1 MVFIFNSVPN
11 NDSGLNPISISLIDI
26 MNRLST
32 KDLITIGLHNVSKQA
47 QNQLL
52 CVTWLRCNETIY
64 TMLISTCIRLLYH
77 PWLFT

>member
-1 MVFIFNSVPN
+1 
-11 NDSGLNPISISLIDI
+11 
-26 MNRLST
+26 MNILLHLLFVELLEEINFVNGI
-32 KDLITIGLHNVSKQA
+32 KHYDLVSIGLHNVSKQA